1 MYEVRVFTTK
11 NCSPMGTF
19 RTENYQEAKENFDF
33 NSKNFMWG
41 YMVEILED
49 KEKVLES
56 FEKILD
62 N

>member
-11 NCSPMGTF
+11 NCSPMGFF
-19 RTENYQEAKENFDF
+19 RTENYEEAKENFDF
-33 NSKNFMWG
+33 NSNKFMWG

-49 KEKVLES
+49 KEIVLES
-56 FEKILD
+56 FERVLD